1 MQYKFLNIFLEK
13 NELLNQAK
21 KPINPFL
28 LENNSEQIEMLYNFY
43 NSNVNLLYVNGF
55 LGTGKAE
62 IVDYS
67 TAFLAPEVIVLKYN
81 CFSSTVLDDVLLSFY
96 RDFKKLSSQN
106 IISEPKVKTENFT
119 QKINSYFSQ
128 IEKSF
133 VIILDSFE
141 AVLEENRREI
151 LDFIFHLNSMQKV
164 KVIIIGRTF
173 DSKYFKDR
181 QIERVTTSALEKEI
195 FVKYLKNE
203 KIKASNDM
211 LEEFYK
217 STRGYY
223 FYTMLSVKLMKNENL
238 SLFDYLMK
246 HKNSYL
252 PFHKFLEKQA
262 LALVPTSERNL
273 FWLLALIRHPLNI
286 DLLIKLNLY
295 HEEKINFFIESSIIF
310 KSENQLYAPDY
321 LREEVDESALTNILH
336 RIHRYII
343 DLYSSQLPLKPLER
357 DICVSR
363 QTMRKEIEYHKLF
376 LPKTPK
382 NIETPHVDINYL
394 SYSTVFDY
402 TEDKL
407 GVEKKETP
415 SELPSYAP
423 VDLTQRKNIHI
434 PLENLPYQTK
444 PETQRA
450 KEIEE
455 NLTLK
460 ETLDSA
466 RRAEIRYDF
475 ARVVD
480 LYKDALL
487 MKNDPEYQHYLP
499 MIYARLA
506 YAYRKISKLDNALKY
521 YELALGLHEN
531 TKDFVK
537 ANYLKYSMA
546 KIYYE
551 TYKIEQA
558 KEIFTEITN
567 SKDSPAILLVKTY
580 LQLANLEEN
589 ISDAQNAFKYYQSAI
604 DHADDTMSEEILSE
618 LYFKYA
624 LAMDDKHD
632 SQSAIEYYN
641 KCINLDNDPQINK
654 FLSPAYSNIATLYLE
669 KNDTENAIKNYEK
682 AYQID
687 KMNANVEGTYYS
699 ASKLASILQ
708 RKQPD
713 KALEY
718 FNLALEYAK
727 LTKDAFYIVSAT
739 LAVGDFHYD
748 KNQNEIALKYYFE
761 ALDLAKNS
769 FGQENIN
776 KIKVRIND
784 IKFKVGA
791 EKFDELTEIIRES
804 DNDHE

>member
-13 NELLNQAK
+13 SELLNQSGK
-21 KPINPFL
+21 LINTFL
-28 LENNSEQIEMLYNFY
+28 LENNAEQIEMLYNFY
-43 NSNVNLLYVNGF
+43 KNNVNLLYVNGF

-62 IVDYS
+62 IVNYS
-67 TAFLAPEVIVLKYN
+67 TAFLAQEVIVLKYN

-96 RDFKKLSSQN
+96 CDFKKLSSQN
-106 IISEPKVKTENFT
+106 IISEPKVKTENFS

-128 IEKSF
+128 IEKAF

-141 AVLEENRREI
+141 AVLEESRREI

-181 QIERVTTSALEKEI
+181 QIERITTSALEKEI
-195 FVKYLKNE
+195 FTKYIKSE

-238 SLFDYLMK
+238 TLFDYLMK

-262 LALVPTSERNL
+262 LALVPSSERDL
-273 FWLLALIRHPLNI
+273 FWLLALIRHPLSI
-286 DLLIKLNLY
+286 DLLAKLNLY
-295 HEEKINFFIESSIIF
+295 NEEKISFFIESSIIF
-310 KSENQLYAPDY
+310 KSGNQLYAPDY

-382 NIETPHVDINYL
+382 NIENANVDINYL

-434 PLENLPYQTK
+434 PIENLPYQAK
-444 PETQRA
+444 PETSSA
-450 KEIEE
+450 KAIED

-466 RRAEIRYDF
+466 RRAEIKYDF

-487 MKNDPEYQHYLP
+487 MKNDHEYNAHLP

-521 YELALGLHEN
+521 YELALGLHKN
-531 TKDFVK
+531 TEDFVK
-537 ANYLKYSMA
+537 ANYLKYSIA

-558 KEIFTEITN
+558 KEIFTEITQ
-567 SKDSPAILLVKTY
+567 SKDCPALLLVKTY

-589 ISDAQNAFKYYQSAI
+589 LSDAQNAFKYYQHAI
-604 DHADDTMSEEILSE
+604 DNADETMSDELLSE

-624 LAMDDKHD
+624 LALDDKHD
-632 SQSAIEYYN
+632 SQNAIEYYN
-641 KCINLDNDPQINK
+641 KCINLNDPQINK
-654 FLSPAYSNIATLYLE
+654 FLSSAYSNIATLYLE

-687 KMNANVEGTYYS
+687 KSNANIEGTYYS
-699 ASKLASILQ
+699 SSKLASILQ
-708 RKQPD
+708 RKQPE

-718 FNLALEYAK
+718 FNVALDYAK
-727 LTKDAFYIVSAT
+727 LTKDVFYIVSAT

-748 KNQNEIALKYYFE
+748 KNQNEIALKHYFD

-784 IKFKVGA
+784 IKFKIGA
-791 EKFDELTEIIRES
+791 EKFDELTEIIKES

>member
-21 KPINPFL
+21 SPINPFL
-28 LENNSEQIEMLYNFY
+28 LETNTEQIEKLYKFY
-43 NSNVNLLYVNGF
+43 KSNVNLLYVNGF

-67 TAFLAPEVIVLKYN
+67 TSFLAPEVLVLKYN
-81 CFSSTVLDDVLLSFY
+81 CFSSSVLDDVLLSFY
-96 RDFKKLSSQN
+96 SDFKKLSSQN
-106 IISEPKVKTENFT
+106 IISEPKVKTENFA
-119 QKINSYFSQ
+119 QKINSYFAQ
-128 IEKSF
+128 IEKAF
-133 VIILDSFE
+133 VIVLDSFE
-141 AVLEENRREI
+141 AVLDENRREI

-173 DSKYFKDR
+173 DSKYFIDK
-181 QIERVTTSALEKEI
+181 QIERITTGALEKETFI
-195 FVKYLKNE
+195 KYLKTE

-211 LEEFYK
+211 LEELYK
-217 STRGYY
+217 CTRGYY
-223 FYTMLSVKLMKNENL
+223 FYTMLSVKLMKSQNL

-262 LALVPTSERNL
+262 LALVPSTERDL

-286 DLLIKLNLY
+286 DLLTKLNLY
-295 HEEKINFFIESSIIF
+295 HEEKIAFFIENSIVF
-310 KSENQLYAPDY
+310 KSGNQLYAPDY

-343 DLYSSQLPLKPLER
+343 DLYSTQLPLKPLER

-382 NIETPHVDINYL
+382 NIENANVDINYL

-407 GVEKKETP
+407 GVEKKET
-415 SELPSYAP
+415 SAELPSYAP

-434 PLENLPYQTK
+434 PIENLPYQTK
-444 PETQRA
+444 PEAHRT
-450 KEIEE
+450 KEVEE

-466 RRAEIRYDF
+466 RRAEIKYDF
-475 ARVVD
+475 AKVVD
-480 LYKDALL
+480 LYKNALK
-487 MKNDPEYQHYLP
+487 MKNDLEYNSYLP

-521 YELALGLHEN
+521 YELALTLHEN

-537 ANYLKYSMA
+537 ANYLKYSIA

-551 TYKIEQA
+551 TYKIDQA
-558 KEIFTEITN
+558 KEIFTQITQ
-567 SKDSPAILLVKTY
+567 SKDCPSVLLIKTY

-589 ISDAQNAFKYYQSAI
+589 ISDAQNAFIYYQKAI
-604 DHADDTMSEEILSE
+604 DIADETISEELLSE

-632 SQSAIEYYN
+632 TQKAIEYYN
-641 KCINLDNDPQINK
+641 KCLNLQDPQINK

-687 KMNANVEGTYYS
+687 KSNANIEGTYYS
-699 ASKLASILQ
+699 SSKLASILQ
-708 RKQPD
+708 RKQPE

-718 FNLALEYAK
+718 FNVALDYAK
-727 LTKDAFYIVSAT
+727 LTKDVFYIVSAT

-748 KNQNEIALKYYFE
+748 KNQNEIALKHYFN

-769 FGQENIN
+769 FSQENIN

-784 IKFKVGA
+784 IKFKLGA
-791 EKFDELTEIIRES
+791 EKFEELSSIIKES

>member
-13 NELLNQAK
+13 SELLNQAK
-21 KPINPFL
+21 KPINTFL
-28 LENNSEQIEMLYNFY
+28 LENNAEQIERLYNFY
-43 NSNVNLLYVNGF
+43 KNNVNLLYVNGF

-62 IVDYS
+62 IVNYS
-67 TAFLAPEVIVLKYN
+67 TAFLAHEVIVLKYN

-96 RDFKKLSSQN
+96 CDFKKLSSQN
-106 IISEPKVKTENFT
+106 IISEPKVKTENFS

-128 IEKSF
+128 IEKAF

-181 QIERVTTSALEKEI
+181 QIERITTSALEKEI
-195 FVKYLKNE
+195 FTKYIKSE

-217 STRGYY
+217 CTRGYY

-238 SLFDYLMK
+238 ALFDYLMK

-262 LALVPTSERNL
+262 LELVPSSERDL
-273 FWLLALIRHPLNI
+273 FWLLALIRHPLSI
-286 DLLIKLNLY
+286 DLLAKLDLY
-295 HEEKINFFIESSIIF
+295 HEEKINFFIENSIIF

-382 NIETPHVDINYL
+382 NIENANVDINYL

-415 SELPSYAP
+415 SELPSFAP

-444 PETQRA
+444 PETQQS
-450 KEIEE
+450 KEVEE
-455 NLTLK
+455 NITLK
-460 ETLDSA
+460 QTLDSA
-466 RRAEIRYDF
+466 RRSEIKYDF

-487 MKNDPEYQHYLP
+487 MKNDKEYEIYLP
-499 MIYARLA
+499 LIYARLA

-537 ANYLKYSMA
+537 ANYLKYSIA

-558 KEIFTEITN
+558 KEIFTEITQ
-567 SKDSPAILLVKTY
+567 SKDCPALLLVKTY

-589 ISDAQNAFKYYQSAI
+589 LSDAQNALNYYQHAI
-604 DHADDTMSEEILSE
+604 DNADETMSDEILAE

-624 LAMDDKHD
+624 LALDDKHD
-632 SQSAIEYYN
+632 NKNAIEYYN
-641 KCINLDNDPQINK
+641 KCINLNDPQINK
-654 FLSPAYSNIATLYLE
+654 FLSSAYSNIATLYLE
-669 KNDTENAIKNYEK
+669 KNDAENAIKNYEK

-687 KMNANVEGTYYS
+687 KSNANIEGTYYS
-699 ASKLASILQ
+699 SSKLASILQ
-708 RKQPD
+708 RKHPE

-718 FNLALEYAK
+718 FNVALDYAK
-727 LTKDAFYIVSAT
+727 LTKDVFYIVSAT

-748 KNQNEIALKYYFE
+748 KNQNEIALKYYFD

-784 IKFKVGA
+784 IKFKIGA
-791 EKFDELTEIIRES
+791 EKFDELTEIIKES
-804 DNDHE
+804 DDDHE